1 MTIPS
6 YHIWVFAAVGL
17 LRLWEL
23 GFSARHL
30 ARDRRAQR
38 AALIRE
44 PGFVG
49 MVAVHGG
56 WYAGMVA
63 EVLWRDFPFPSRV
76 MLPALVVWCLALA
89 LRAWVL
95 LSLGEV
101 WHVRL
106 VARRDQPV
114 ITAGPYRYLRHPNYT
129 AVILELAAVPL
140 LVGAPLTA
148 LLGSLANGVVLYFRI
163 RREEA
168 YLFSVPGYER
178 AFAHKKRL
186 LPWVF

>member
-6 YHIWVFAAVGL
+6 YHIWILAAVGL

-23 GFSARHL
+23 GYSARHL

-38 AALIRE
+38 ATLIRE

-56 WYAGMVA
+56 WYLGMLL
-63 EVLWRDFPFPSRV
+63 EVQWRDYPYPSGV
-76 MLPALVVWCLALA
+76 LLPALMVWCGALA

-95 LSLGEV
+95 LTLGEV
-101 WHVRL
+101 WNVRL
-106 VARRDQPV
+106 VARRNQPV
-114 ITAGPYRYLRHPNYT
+114 VDTGPYRYVRHPNYT
-129 AVILELAAVPL
+129 AVILEMAAVPL

-148 LLGSLANGVVLYFRI
+148 LLGGAANAVVLYFRI
-163 RREEA
+163 RQEET